1 MSFLSS
7 IYLWLIPLASLPILI
22 HLFFNKKFKVV
33 EFSSIKFLNEIEVDS
48 IRKIKIVEI
57 VLLIIRTLIILFIIL
72 MISKPVISNKNYTSL
87 INSSNQIYCVI
98 ALDDSFSMLREDT
111 EMKLYDIF
119 GPQINKIAHS
129 LPTNTR
135 LKIFT

>member
-48 IRKIKIVEI
+48 IRKIKIIEI

-72 MISKPVISNKNYTSL
+72 MIDSHNKFFNL
-87 INSSNQIYCVI
+87 
-98 ALDDSFSMLREDT
+98 L
-111 EMKLYDIF
+111 
-119 GPQINKIAHS
+119 
-129 LPTNTR
+129 
-135 LKIFT
+135 